1 MPCGPAR
8 PDVIKQIAKR
18 PGTKWPWLPES
29 LKIRRNIHTVT
40 ACIENSMI
48 DETIGKANC
57 RNNLMS
63 LTGGNE
69 INREGL
75 NRLFRHSP
83 AYLTLVFSA
92 AGLFSIIVFML
103 FDYSSHVRDAR
114 LHSEQM
120 LNTTAYT
127 VGMQIEQFFKEKLND
142 LDVIARNNAVRTL
155 ILKSG
160 YAPADKKNLDDLSGW
175 SEAVAGL
182 SEFENVTYFDDQGRI
197 RHDSSYPARDW
208 AKIKDS
214 YGDIIGKSLETGETH
229 WTRLKPEY
237 GNLIVILQAI
247 RNEKGTIEGA
257 VAGGIKPERI
267 EAIIDKNELAFAG
280 YSISVVDNKRNI
292 IFGNSQKGYPK
303 TQPHRNSG
311 HSHGASDM
319 DGIES
324 NTTTVRLALAGVE
337 TPEWYVA
344 AQTAGHDNTMNIIKD
359 HKKAVMLIVVVFVL
373 ILVFSGIQLRTAA
386 ADTRMYTQWAVMTAK
401 GCHKTL
407 TKPQGNHEM
416 KFLGQALYNLADR
429 MNEILDFCQ
438 SASGGDFRNPF
449 PTHSETD
456 ELGKALNDI
465 GRYFKTVYDRISKIT
480 HGEYAPDPADD
491 IENDELAPLLTE
503 LKKTLRTM
511 SEESYRQITAT
522 YVQMELVRQLS
533 GTHNLDRMVNRVLSF
548 ICSYSGAHI
557 GVFYVIDQ
565 NEKDFFLKGTYGC
578 QRKDFPNRIKTGEGL
593 CGQAIAEKK
602 PLSMKGQGIAGP
614 IVKTGLSEASPA
626 AIFAY
631 PFLFGDDAI
640 AVMEIGALQDFK
652 RDVIDIIGKNSESVS
667 IGIQSALSRNL
678 TEKLLEKT
686 MHQAESL
693 RTQQGKLKSAN
704 QELEEQ
710 ARALKESE
718 ARLMAREEELNR
730 ANEALRLH
738 TQNLEETKAI
748 VENKAEELA
757 KSNRYKT
764 EFLANM
770 SHELRTPLN
779 SIILL
784 SGILSDR
791 TIIGNMD
798 ENGMEKIKTFAT
810 VINVSGKDLLNL
822 IDEVLDLTRISSGD
836 MVVSLSQ
843 HSLVEI
849 AKVMKRSFEKTAR
862 DKNIEFHTQVDDDLP
877 EFILTDPLRLE
888 RILKSLLSNAFKYTS
903 NGQVK
908 LTIQRATE
916 SDDIPDSMAKD
927 TSQMIQFSVEDT
939 GEGIPENMRGSVFE
953 AFKQVDGS
961 ITRKHGGAGLGLA
974 LAREFARLLHG
985 DILLSSVVGQG
996 STFRLY
1002 LPEEWT
1008 KNS

>member
-1 MPCGPAR
+1 
-8 PDVIKQIAKR
+8 
-18 PGTKWPWLPES
+18 
-29 LKIRRNIHTVT
+29 
-40 ACIENSMI
+40 MI

-57 RNNLMS
+57 QNNLMS
-63 LTGGNE
+63 LTGGND

-75 NRLFRHSP
+75 NRLFRHPP
-83 AYLTLVFSA
+83 AFLTLVFSA

-120 LNTTAYT
+120 LNTTAYN
-127 VGMQIEQFFKEKLND
+127 VGMQIEQFFKEKLKD

-155 ILKSG
+155 ILSSG
-160 YAPADKKNLDDLSGW
+160 YASTDRKNLDDLSGW
-175 SEAVAGL
+175 AEAVAGL
-182 SEFENVTYFDDQGRI
+182 SGFENVTYFDDQGRI
-197 RHDSSYPARDW
+197 RNDSSYPDRGW

-214 YGDIIGKSLETGETH
+214 YGDTVEKTLKTGETH
-229 WTRLKPEY
+229 WTRFKPEY

-267 EAIIDKNELAFAG
+267 EAIIDKNEQAFAG
-280 YSISVVDNKRNI
+280 YSISVVDNKRKVV
-292 IFGNSQKGYPK
+292 FENSIKGYLEAHSLK
-303 TQPHRNSG
+303 DSRHSQRTSG
-311 HSHGASDM
+311 M
-319 DGIES
+319 DGVES
-324 NTTTVRLALAGVE
+324 NTLTIRLALAGIE

-344 AQTAGHDNTMNIIKD
+344 VQTDDHEYTMNIIND

-373 ILVFSGIQLRTAA
+373 ILVFSGIQLRAVA
-386 ADTRMYTQWAVMTAK
+386 SDTRMYTQWAIMTAK
-401 GCHKTL
+401 GYHKTL
-407 TKPQGNHEM
+407 TKPQGSHDM

-429 MNEILDFCQ
+429 MNEILDFCR
-438 SASGGDFRNPF
+438 SASGGDFRNQF
-449 PTHSETD
+449 PIHSETD
-456 ELGKALNDI
+456 ELGKALNGI
-465 GRYFKTVYDRISKIT
+465 RQYFKTVYDRISKIT

-491 IENDELAPLLTE
+491 VESDELAPLLSE

-511 SEESYRQITAT
+511 SEESYRQITGT

-533 GTHNLDRMVNRVLSF
+533 GTHDLDRMVNRVLSF

-578 QRKDFPNRIKTGEGL
+578 QRKDFPDRIKTGEGL
-593 CGQAIAEKK
+593 CGQSAAEKK
-602 PLSMKGQGIAGP
+602 PLSMKGLGVAGP
-614 IVKTGLSEASPA
+614 IVKTGLSETSPT

-631 PFLFGDDAI
+631 PFLFGDDVI

-678 TEKLLEKT
+678 TEELLEKT

-718 ARLMAREEELNR
+718 TRLMAREEDLNR
-730 ANEALRLH
+730 ANEALRLY
-738 TQNLEETKAI
+738 TQNLEETKAV

-784 SGILSDR
+784 SGLLSDR
-791 TIIGNMD
+791 TMIGNLD

-810 VINVSGKDLLNL
+810 VINASGKDLLNL

-843 HSLVEI
+843 HSLVEM

-862 DKNIEFHTQVDDDLP
+862 EKNIEFHIHMGGELP
-877 EFILTDPLRLE
+877 EVIVTDPLRLE

-903 NGQVK
+903 SGQVK
-908 LTIQRATE
+908 LTIERAE
-916 SDDIPDSMAKD
+916 PDDIPDSMTKD
-927 TSQMIQFSVEDT
+927 MNPVIQFSVEDT
-939 GEGIPENMRGSVFE
+939 GEGIPENMQGSVFE

-985 DILLSSVVGQG
+985 EILLSSIVGQG

-1008 KNS
+1008 EKT